1 MEANRQKNQSPAE
14 KEASGYIYKF
24 LKLFTVIHPGEA
36 VTAFLMALNM
46 FLILTSYY
54 ILRPVRQGLI
64 LAVFS
69 AESTAYL
76 YAAMAVLFI
85 FFNSWFSRLSSKVP
99 RQKLITVVTLF
110 FISNLMLFYGLYLGG
125 VPMSVMGVV
134 FYIWLGMFNVMIVA
148 QFWAF
153 ANDLYTEEAGKRLF
167 PMIMVGQNIGALLGS
182 TITFIFIQALG
193 LYQMMLLS
201 GAILGICICL
211 TYLIHKREI
220 KSPVPK
226 IEELA
231 SDKESLKKEQERPL
245 KPGEGFRLVF
255 KSRYLIYIALLILVL
270 NLVNTTG
277 EYIRNHVFVRTAD
290 EAIQAS
296 TEVVDVEKAKSEF
309 IAKLE
314 SGFNWL
320 VNGLAVAIQLLLVS
334 RIFKW
339 FGVRGAILVLPFVA
353 LGGYFFI
360 AFGASLVVVRWAK
373 AFENS
378 TDYSLMNACR
388 AALYLVTS
396 REEKYK
402 AKAVIDTFF
411 VRAGDV
417 LTGLFVFL
425 GTTYWAL
432 SVEKFAKFNMVVV
445 AFWILLC
452 ILIIREHRKVSAQRA
467 GQRIIL
473 KNHPSV

>member
-1 MEANRQKNQSPAE
+1 
-14 KEASGYIYKF
+14 
-24 LKLFTVIHPGEA
+24 
-36 VTAFLMALNM
+36 
-46 FLILTSYY
+46 LTKY
-54 ILRPVRQGLI
+54 
-64 LAVFS
+64 S
-69 AESTAYL
+69 AESKAYL

-110 FISNLMLFYGLYLGG
+110 FISNLMLFYVLNLAGT
-125 VPMSVMGVV
+125 PMSVMGIV
-134 FYIWLGMFNVMIVA
+134 FFIWLGMFNVMIVA

-182 TITFIFIQALG
+182 TITFIFVEALG
-193 LYQMMLLS
+193 LYQTMLLS
-201 GAILGICICL
+201 GGILGICIYL

-220 KSPVPK
+220 ESSVANKEKVVSK
-226 IEELA
+226 N
-231 SDKESLKKEQERPL
+231 ESLKKEQKKPL
-245 KPGEGFRLVF
+245 KKGEGFRLVL
-255 KSRYLIYIALLILVL
+255 KSRYLLYIALLILVL

-277 EYIRNHVFVRTAD
+277 EYIRDHVFIRTAD
-290 EAIQAS
+290 EAIQSS
-296 TEVVDVEKAKSEF
+296 TEVVDIEVFKSEY

-320 VNGLAVAIQLLLVS
+320 VNSLAVAIQLLLVS

-339 FGVRGAILVLPFVA
+339 FGVRGAILILPLVA

-388 AALYLVTS
+388 AALYLITS

-417 LTGLFVFL
+417 LTGLFVFV
-425 GTTYWAL
+425 GTTYWAFT
-432 SVEKFAKFNMVVV
+432 VERFAKFNMVVV
-445 AFWILLC
+445 VIWILLC
-452 ILIIREHRKVSAQRA
+452 ILIIREHRRTSLQRSS
-467 GQRIIL
+467 QM
-473 KNHPSV
+473 VV

>member
-1 MEANRQKNQSPAE
+1 
-14 KEASGYIYKF
+14 
-24 LKLFTVIHPGEA
+24 
-36 VTAFLMALNM
+36 MALNI

-64 LAVFS
+64 LTKYS
-69 AESTAYL
+69 AESKAYL

-110 FISNLMLFYGLYLGG
+110 FISNLMLFYVLNLAGT
-125 VPMSVMGVV
+125 PMSVMGIV
-134 FYIWLGMFNVMIVA
+134 FFIWLGMFNVMIVA

-182 TITFIFIQALG
+182 TITFIFVEALG
-193 LYQMMLLS
+193 LYQTMLLS
-201 GAILGICICL
+201 GGILGICIYL

-220 KSPVPK
+220 ESSVANKEKVVSK
-226 IEELA
+226 N
-231 SDKESLKKEQERPL
+231 ESLKKEQKKPL
-245 KPGEGFRLVF
+245 KKGEGFRLVL
-255 KSRYLIYIALLILVL
+255 KSRYLLYIALLILVL

-277 EYIRNHVFVRTAD
+277 EYIRDHVFIRTAD
-290 EAIQAS
+290 EAIQSS
-296 TEVVDVEKAKSEF
+296 TEVVDIEVFKSEY

-320 VNGLAVAIQLLLVS
+320 VNSLAVAIQLLLVS

-339 FGVRGAILVLPFVA
+339 FGVRGAILILPLVA

-388 AALYLVTS
+388 AALYLITS

-417 LTGLFVFL
+417 LTGLFVFV
-425 GTTYWAL
+425 GTTYWAFT
-432 SVEKFAKFNMVVV
+432 VERFAKFNMVVV
-445 AFWILLC
+445 AIWILLC
-452 ILIIREHRKVSAQRA
+452 ILIIREHRRTSLQRSS
-467 GQRIIL
+467 QM
-473 KNHPSV
+473 VV

>member
-1 MEANRQKNQSPAE
+1 
-14 KEASGYIYKF
+14 
-24 LKLFTVIHPGEA
+24 
-36 VTAFLMALNM
+36 MALNI

-64 LAVFS
+64 LTKYS
-69 AESTAYL
+69 AESKAYL

-110 FISNLMLFYGLYLGG
+110 FISNLMLFYVLNLAGT
-125 VPMSVMGVV
+125 PMSVMGIV
-134 FYIWLGMFNVMIVA
+134 FFIWLGMFNVMIVA

-182 TITFIFIQALG
+182 TITFIFVEALG
-193 LYQMMLLS
+193 LYQTMLLS
-201 GAILGICICL
+201 GGILGICIYL

-220 KSPVPK
+220 ESSVANKEKVVSK
-226 IEELA
+226 N
-231 SDKESLKKEQERPL
+231 ESLKKEQKKPL
-245 KPGEGFRLVF
+245 KKGEGFRLVL
-255 KSRYLIYIALLILVL
+255 KSRYLLYIALLILVL

-277 EYIRNHVFVRTAD
+277 EYIRDHVFIRTAD
-290 EAIQAS
+290 EAIQSS
-296 TEVVDVEKAKSEF
+296 TEVVDIEVFKSEY

-320 VNGLAVAIQLLLVS
+320 VNSLAVAIQLLLVS

-339 FGVRGAILVLPFVA
+339 FGVRGAILILPLVA

-373 AFENS
+373 A
-378 TDYSLMNACR
+378 
-388 AALYLVTS
+388 
-396 REEKYK
+396 
-402 AKAVIDTFF
+402 
-411 VRAGDV
+411 
-417 LTGLFVFL
+417 
-425 GTTYWAL
+425 
-432 SVEKFAKFNMVVV
+432 
-445 AFWILLC
+445 LLHS
-452 ILIIREHRKVSAQRA
+452 EHRSLLSGGPKLSKTA
-467 GQRIIL
+467 RITR
-473 KNHPSV
+473 

>member
-1 MEANRQKNQSPAE
+1 
-14 KEASGYIYKF
+14 
-24 LKLFTVIHPGEA
+24 
-36 VTAFLMALNM
+36 
-46 FLILTSYY
+46 LTKY
-54 ILRPVRQGLI
+54 
-64 LAVFS
+64 S
-69 AESTAYL
+69 AESKAYL

-110 FISNLMLFYGLYLGG
+110 FISNLMLFYVLNLAGT
-125 VPMSVMGVV
+125 PMSVMGIV
-134 FYIWLGMFNVMIVA
+134 FFIWLGMFNVMIVA

-182 TITFIFIQALG
+182 TITFIFVEALG
-193 LYQMMLLS
+193 LYQTMLLS
-201 GAILGICICL
+201 GGILGICIYL

-220 KSPVPK
+220 ESSVANKEKVVSK
-226 IEELA
+226 N
-231 SDKESLKKEQERPL
+231 ESLKKEQKKPL
-245 KPGEGFRLVF
+245 KKGEGFRLVL
-255 KSRYLIYIALLILVL
+255 KSRYLLYIALLILVL

-277 EYIRNHVFVRTAD
+277 EYIRDHVFIRTAD
-290 EAIQAS
+290 EAIQSS
-296 TEVVDVEKAKSEF
+296 TEVVDIEVFKSEY

-320 VNGLAVAIQLLLVS
+320 VNSLAVAIQLLLVS

-339 FGVRGAILVLPFVA
+339 FGVRGAILILPLVA

-388 AALYLVTS
+388 AALYLITS

-417 LTGLFVFL
+417 LTGLFVFV
-425 GTTYWAL
+425 GTTYWAFT
-432 SVEKFAKFNMVVV
+432 VERFAKFNMVVV
-445 AFWILLC
+445 AIWILLC
-452 ILIIREHRKVSAQRA
+452 ILIIREHRRTSLQRSS
-467 GQRIIL
+467 QM
-473 KNHPSV
+473 VV

>member
-1 MEANRQKNQSPAE
+1 MTK
-14 KEASGYIYKF
+14 Y
-24 LKLFTVIHPGEA
+24 
-36 VTAFLMALNM
+36 
-46 FLILTSYY
+46 
-54 ILRPVRQGLI
+54 
-64 LAVFS
+64 S
-69 AESTAYL
+69 AESKAYL

-110 FISNLMLFYGLYLGG
+110 FISNLMLFYVLNLAGT
-125 VPMSVMGVV
+125 PMSVMGIV
-134 FYIWLGMFNVMIVA
+134 FFIWLGMFNVMIVA

-182 TITFIFIQALG
+182 TITFIFVEALG
-193 LYQMMLLS
+193 LYQTMLLS
-201 GAILGICICL
+201 GGILGICIYL

-220 KSPVPK
+220 ESSVANKEKVVSK
-226 IEELA
+226 N
-231 SDKESLKKEQERPL
+231 ESLKKEQKKPL
-245 KPGEGFRLVF
+245 KKGEGFRLVL
-255 KSRYLIYIALLILVL
+255 KSRYLLYIALLILVL

-277 EYIRNHVFVRTAD
+277 EYIRDHVFIRTAD
-290 EAIQAS
+290 EAIQSS
-296 TEVVDVEKAKSEF
+296 TEVVDIEVFKSEY

-320 VNGLAVAIQLLLVS
+320 VNSLAVAIQLLLVS

-339 FGVRGAILVLPFVA
+339 FGVRGAILILPLVA

-388 AALYLVTS
+388 AALYLITS

-417 LTGLFVFL
+417 LTGLFVFV
-425 GTTYWAL
+425 GTTYWAFT
-432 SVEKFAKFNMVVV
+432 VERFAKFNMVVV
-445 AFWILLC
+445 AIWILLC
-452 ILIIREHRKVSAQRA
+452 ILIIREHRRTSLQRSS
-467 GQRIIL
+467 QM
-473 KNHPSV
+473 VV